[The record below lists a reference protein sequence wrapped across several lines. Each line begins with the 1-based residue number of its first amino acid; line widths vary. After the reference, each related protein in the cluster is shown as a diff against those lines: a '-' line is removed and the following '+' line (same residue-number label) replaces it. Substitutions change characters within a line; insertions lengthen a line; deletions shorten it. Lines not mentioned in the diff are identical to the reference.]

1 MDINKHIIDQRI
13 TKIVDDNPSW
23 FSETTDRNKK
33 LSKSFVL
40 LSVSTYLGIE
50 LPEAFNL
57 LTEGGNDAGIDALY
71 IGDVSGDEFPVII
84 FQGKY
89 KFNLEED
96 SNFPS
101 NSIQKVVDTIRTIFD
116 PTKSVIKNRELAS
129 KIAEISSLISDAKIP
144 IIKCL
149 FVNNGLKWNDEGD
162 NHIKNADFPEDQILF
177 EHYNHDDIVHKITN
191 NKPVKATIRL
201 SGASISEDYN
211 FKRVIIG
218 KISVTEIKALFD
230 NNGDNLLQK
239 NVRRYLGLKSKNNVN
254 LAIKETLKN
263 DKREN
268 FYFYNNGITMV
279 CSKFSYSGLQKSDWA
294 VIVEDLQIINGGT
307 VANYQYWYGAVNLQ
321 KIIGG
326 LSNSKKYVAS
336 VWAKKDETAG
346 NIIDKITFFVTDNTY
361 KQNITVTAN
370 LTGGTTWTK
379 YDVTFDIQAYVA
391 AHPTA
396 DFSTAFFGIGIITTL
411 DGSNMTNYSG
421 VLLDDFSIT
430 EDLTSLNNT
439 FLKGNPF
446 VVTSKGISTNVG
458 GKMDVYSIT
467 GAKIISQKIEAGE
480 KVTLPTGFYLM
491 HLTTS
496 EGIYQQKV
504 VM

>member
-1 MDINKHIIDQRI
+1 MKKTI
-13 TKIVDDNPSW
+13 TLMLVIY
-23 FSETTDRNKK
+23 
-33 LSKSFVL
+33 
-40 LSVSTYLGIE
+40 LSV
-50 LPEAFNL
+50 NL
-57 LTEGGNDAGIDALY
+57 LTAQNL
-71 IGDVSGDEFPVII
+71 VSNPGFE
-84 FQGKY
+84 
-89 KFNLEED
+89 N
-96 SNFPS
+96 
-101 NSIQKVVDTIRTIFD
+101 D
-116 PTKSVIKNRELAS
+116 PTTYTVVESSKNVLRRVGTFQDVTTQTANPT
-129 KIAEISSLISDAKIP
+129 SDAVDISAGGVWVKKSTSSGYVKVKI
-144 IIKCL
+144 L
-149 FVNNGLKWNDEGD
+149 TT
-162 NHIKNADFPEDQILF
+162 DF
-177 EHYNHDDIVHKITN
+177 HTGSSSAN
-191 NKPVKATIRL
+191 
-201 SGASISEDYN
+201 
-211 FKRVIIG
+211 
-218 KISVTEIKALFD
+218 
-230 NNGDNLLQK
+230 
-239 NVRRYLGLKSKNNVN
+239 
-254 LAIKETLKN
+254 
-263 DKREN
+263 
-268 FYFYNNGITMV
+268 
-279 CSKFSYSGLQKSDWA
+279 
-294 VIVEDLQIINGGT
+294 LQIINGGT

-346 NIIDKITFFVTDNTY
+346 NVIDKITFFVTDNTY